1 MTALTPGTWNLD
13 ATHTDVDFTVR
24 HAGISKVRGTFNAVE
39 GTLVVAEDATA
50 SNVNITIDANS
61 IDTGQAD
68 RDGHIKGNDFFDTE
82 THPNITFVSTEVRA
96 NGNEPQEFT
105 LVGDLTI
112 KGVTQR
118 VELDAEFGG
127 QTVDAFG
134 MTRAGFEATGEI
146 SRKDFGITWN
156 APLQSAAGGVL
167 VSDTVKIQ
175 IDASF
180 VLPQEEG
187 AGAEA

>member
-1 MTALTPGTWNLD
+1 MTALTPGNWNLD

-39 GTLVVAEDATA
+39 GSLVVAEDATA

-61 IDTGQAD
+61 IDTGQPD
-68 RDGHIKGNDFFDTE
+68 RDGHIKSADFFETE
-82 THPNITFVSTEVRA
+82 AHPNMTFVSTELRGDA
-96 NGNEPQEFT
+96 GSEFT
-105 LVGDLTI
+105 LAGNLTI
-112 KGVTQR
+112 KGVTQP
-118 VELDAEFGG
+118 VELKAEFGG

-146 SRKDFGITWN
+146 SRKEFGITWN
-156 APLQSAAGGVL
+156 APLQAAAGGVL
-167 VSDTVKIQ
+167 VSDAVKIQ

-180 VLPQEEG
+180 VLPSEEG
-187 AGAEA
+187 AQA